1 MMIQRLPAQVVIGLV
16 LRKYFVFQGK
26 TIDMGHLIATGFST
40 NGHKFDFVETNTGSE
55 KNCLMVCDCG
65 WSISIDSFQ
74 HSWSVIEVKIKVQEH
89 LSKFGITTDHPAAIF
104 DLEASD

>member
-1 MMIQRLPAQVVIGLV
+1 
-16 LRKYFVFQGK
+16 
-26 TIDMGHLIATGFST
+26 
-40 NGHKFDFVETNTGSE
+40 
-55 KNCLMVCDCG
+55 MVCDCG